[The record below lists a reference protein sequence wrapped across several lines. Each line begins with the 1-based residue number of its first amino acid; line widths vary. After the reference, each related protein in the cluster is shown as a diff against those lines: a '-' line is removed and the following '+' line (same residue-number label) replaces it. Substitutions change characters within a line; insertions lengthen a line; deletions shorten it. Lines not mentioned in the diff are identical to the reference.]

1 MGDIIDINVSGQS
14 LSQDRN
20 GVDLIKVG
28 EDILFDARATIGDK
42 STVSMPIAQ
51 LSALGAGVAS
61 LLPAFRTITQTTT
74 VNAEGLYRLVN
85 AGVGDTLKVA
95 KNGNSW
101 GALKTAAGGSK
112 MAQFSEAA
120 FAPSTTTTVMSINPA
135 TVMIAVALFSIEQK
149 LESIADMERQILF
162 FLEVEKE
169 SEIEADMETLSAIIT
184 KYKFNWDNEHYIAS
198 NHKLVL
204 DIERT
209 ARKHMNSY
217 QKEVAEFLNSKKLR
231 LSQAQISGALRD
243 LLKKFKYYRLS
254 LYIFSMASFIEI
266 LLSGDFKEE
275 NILCAKE
282 EIESMSAAYRDIFAQ
297 CSVYLERLSDASL
310 ETNLLKGLGTAS
322 KAVGKAIG
330 RIPIIKEGPVD
341 EFLQD
346 SGKQMKQNA
355 VQLEKKVVEAFA
367 EISSPGVNIFTEK
380 MNDMIQI
387 FGHTKD
393 IFFDDKQIYLVAE

>member
-74 VNAEGLYRLVN
+74 VNAEGLYTLVN

-120 FAPSTTTTVMSINPA
+120 FAPVTTTTVMSINPA

-149 LESIADMERQILF
+149 LESIADMQRQILS

>member
-1 MGDIIDINVSGQS
+1 
-14 LSQDRN
+14 
-20 GVDLIKVG
+20 
-28 EDILFDARATIGDK
+28 
-42 STVSMPIAQ
+42 
-51 LSALGAGVAS
+51 
-61 LLPAFRTITQTTT
+61 
-74 VNAEGLYRLVN
+74 
-85 AGVGDTLKVA
+85 
-95 KNGNSW
+95 
-101 GALKTAAGGSK
+101 
-112 MAQFSEAA
+112 
-120 FAPSTTTTVMSINPA
+120 
-135 TVMIAVALFSIEQK
+135 
-149 LESIADMERQILF
+149 MERQILS

-275 NILCAKE
+275 NIFCAKE
-282 EIESMSAAYRDIFAQ
+282 GIESMSAAYRDIFAQ

-330 RIPIIKEGPVD
+330 RIPVIKEGPVD

-367 EISSPGVNIFTEK
+367 EISNPGVSIFTEK

>member
-28 EDILFDARATIGDK
+28 KDILFDARASIGNK

-120 FAPSTTTTVMSINPA
+120 FAPATTTTVMSINPA
-135 TVMIAVALFSIEQK
+135 TVMIAVALFSLEQK
-149 LESIADMERQILF
+149 LESIADMQRQILS

-184 KYKFNWDNEHYIAS
+184 KYKFNWDNEHYISS

-217 QKEVAEFLNSKKLR
+217 QKEVTEFLNSKKLR

-275 NILCAKE
+275 NILCAKA

-330 RIPIIKEGPVD
+330 RIPVIKEGPVD

-355 VQLEKKVVEAFA
+355 VQLEKEVVEAFA
-367 EISSPGVNIFTEK
+367 EISNPGVSIFTEK

>member
-1 MGDIIDINVSGQS
+1 MGDIVDINVSGQS

-20 GVDLIKVG
+20 GADLIKIG
-28 EDILFDARATIGDK
+28 EDILFDARASIGDK

-120 FAPSTTTTVMSINPA
+120 FAPATTTTVMSINPA

-149 LESIADMERQILF
+149 LESIADMERQILS
-162 FLEVEKE
+162 FLEIEKE
-169 SEIEADMETLSAIIT
+169 SEIEADIETLSAIIT
-184 KYKFNWDNEHYIAS
+184 KYKFNWDNEHYISS

-217 QKEVAEFLNSKKLR
+217 QKEVTEFLNFKKLR

-310 ETNLLKGLGTAS
+310 ETNLLKSLGTAS

-330 RIPIIKEGPVD
+330 RIPVIKEGPVD

-346 SGKQMKQNA
+346 SGKQMKKSA

-367 EISSPGVNIFTEK
+367 EISNPGVSIFTEK

-393 IFFDDKQIYLVAE
+393 IFFDDKKIYLVAE

>member
-120 FAPSTTTTVMSINPA
+120 FAPATTTTVMSINPA

-149 LESIADMERQILF
+149 LESIADMQRQILS

-282 EIESMSAAYRDIFAQ
+282 EMESMSAAYRDIFAQ

-330 RIPIIKEGPVD
+330 RIPVIKEGPVD

-346 SGKQMKQNA
+346 SGKQMKKSA

-367 EISSPGVNIFTEK
+367 EISNPGVSIFTEK